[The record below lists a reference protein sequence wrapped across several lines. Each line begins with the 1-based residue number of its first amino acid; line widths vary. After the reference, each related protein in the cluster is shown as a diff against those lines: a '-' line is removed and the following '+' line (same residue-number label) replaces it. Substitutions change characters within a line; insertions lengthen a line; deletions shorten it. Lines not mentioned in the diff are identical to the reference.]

1 MNERLNRWLSRKV
14 ASAFHQSNR
23 EMEQALKPDRAG
35 VKLNISR
42 TSSTFDVMS
51 STSSQTVLS
60 TDQFPFFNSKLFNYL
75 NRKRDTG
82 SSVVT
87 TKVNESDEDSISSDI
102 ENEDTVTNGRRSEIS
117 TDICNSC
124 VQTTIT
130 SNTHRSI
137 TAAKSQSKGKQNHS
151 ADDDGST
158 KSQKMKEKAY
168 EMGNMKYAARFAVMS
183 RY

>member
-130 SNTHRSI
+130 LLC
-137 TAAKSQSKGKQNHS
+137 
-151 ADDDGST
+151 D
-158 KSQKMKEKAY
+158 
-168 EMGNMKYAARFAVMS
+168 
-183 RY
+183 